1 MHQEH
6 SPQSESRFSRWWSG
20 EGGLREAFLIS
31 VPLVISSLSWT
42 VMNFID
48 RLFLLSYSEDA
59 VAAALPAG
67 IMAFAVI
74 CFPLGIASYASTFVA
89 QYFGAGRHK
98 EIGPSVWQAN
108 WLGIV
113 TVPLAIAV
121 IPLAPYIFNDSEAQ
135 WRILTTAVAAGV
147 AGVEATSAAA
157 SVGAITEMEIDY
169 FRTLSYS
176 GGAMVLSAALSAFF
190 SGRGSVRTVMVVD
203 TLAAAFNIALDY
215 AWIFGHW
222 GFPEA
227 GIAGAGWATTVAIW
241 FKTIVYFVMFL
252 RPRYRNEFATLSGW
266 RFDRQQTK
274 RMFRYALPGGMQMQ
288 LEVTAFG
295 WFTLL
300 VASLGKHALAATSL
314 AFNVNNFAFMPVWG
328 VGMATSTMVGRRLGE
343 NRPDLATRS
352 VWSCFVW
359 GMIYMGGIC
368 AFYVV
373 FPELVLWP
381 HRQFKIEGQDFSE
394 LEAETIVLL
403 RFLAAFGLCDA
414 INILFAGA
422 LKGAGDVKFVLF
434 GSVGIA
440 AVSVFVT
447 YLGLQQGLGLYW
459 CWSVLTVWVV
469 LLAAAFWYRFLYGP
483 WRTMRVI
490 EPKVE

>member
-1 MHQEH
+1 
-6 SPQSESRFSRWWSG
+6 
-20 EGGLREAFLIS
+20 
-31 VPLVISSLSWT
+31 
-42 VMNFID
+42 MNFID

-59 VAAALPAG
+59 VAAALPSG

-89 QYFGAGRHK
+89 QYFGAGRHNQ
-98 EIGPSVWQAN
+98 IGPIVWQAT

-113 TVPLAIAV
+113 AVPLAIAV
-121 IPLAPYIFNDSEAQ
+121 IPFAPEIFRSDSTSSYI
-135 WRILTTAVAAGV
+135 VALEV
-147 AGVEATSAAA
+147 
-157 SVGAITEMEIDY
+157 DY
-169 FRTLSYS
+169 FYTLSFS
-176 GGAMVLSAALSAFF
+176 GGAMVMSAALSAFF
-190 SGRGSVRTVMVVD
+190 SGRGSVRVVMVVD
-203 TLAAAFNIALDY
+203 SSAALVNVVLDY
-215 AWIFGHW
+215 AWIFGNW
-222 GFPEA
+222 GFPEL

-241 FKTIVYFVMFL
+241 FKTIVYLVLFL
-252 RPRYRNEFATLSGW
+252 RPRYRAEFATFAGR
-266 RFDRQQTK
+266 RFDWQQTK

-295 WFTLL
+295 LFTLL
-300 VASLGKHALAATSL
+300 VATLGKHALAATSL

-328 VGMATSTMVGRRLGE
+328 IGMAASTMVGRRLGE
-343 NRPDLATRS
+343 DRPDLATRS

-359 GMIYMGGIC
+359 GMVYMGAIC

-440 AVSVFVT
+440 AVSVLVT
-447 YLGLQQGLGLYW
+447 YIGIRQGLGLYW
-459 CWSVLTVWVV
+459 CWSVLTAWVV
-469 LLAAAFWYRFLYGP
+469 MLAAVFYYRFLNGP

-490 EPKVE
+490 EPEVEND

>member
-1 MHQEH
+1 MHQDRL
-6 SPQSESRFSRWWSG
+6 PPSESRLSRWWRG
-20 EGGLREAFLIS
+20 EAGLREAFLIS

-59 VAAALPAG
+59 VAAALPSG

-98 EIGPSVWQAN
+98 QIGPIVWQAT

-113 TVPLAIAV
+113 AVPLAIAV
-121 IPLAPYIFNDSEAQ
+121 IPLAPDIFRSDTSTPE
-135 WRILTTAVAAGV
+135 IVA
-147 AGVEATSAAA
+147 
-157 SVGAITEMEIDY
+157 MEIDY
-169 FRTLSYS
+169 FRTLSFS
-176 GGAMVLSAALSAFF
+176 GGAMVMSAALSAFF
-190 SGRGSVRTVMVVD
+190 SGRGSVRVVMVVD
-203 TLAAAFNIALDY
+203 TLAAALNVALDY
-215 AWIFGHW
+215 ALIFGHW

-227 GIAGAGWATTVAIW
+227 GIAGAGWATTIAVW
-241 FKTIVYFVMFL
+241 FKTIIYFVMFL
-252 RPRYRNEFATLSGW
+252 RPRYREEFATLSGW
-266 RFDRQQTK
+266 RFDWQQTK
-274 RMFRYALPGGMQMQ
+274 RMCRYALPGGMQMQ

-300 VASLGKHALAATSL
+300 VATLGKHALAATSL

-359 GMIYMGGIC
+359 GMVYMGLIC

-403 RFLAAFGLCDA
+403 RFLAAFGLFDA

-440 AVSVFVT
+440 AVSVLVT

-459 CWSVLTVWVV
+459 CWSVLTAWVV
-469 LLAAAFWYRFLYGP
+469 LLALVFYYRFLYGP

-490 EPKVE
+490 EPEVE